1 MRKHLSVWMTA
12 ARGIAGPLALILL
25 VMAAAEGVLLWSAY
39 PDYEATGLYY
49 K

>member
-25 VMAAAEGVLLWSAY
+25 VMAAAEGVLLW
-39 PDYEATGLYY
+39 
-49 K
+49 